1 MSPPGA
7 EGYRAV
13 RWQEPIVYELGGK
26 GRRGFRV
33 PTSEPRLKEAV
44 GDVVGPLP
52 ARMMRGAPPPLPE
65 LSEPEVVRHFVRLS
79 QQTYGVDSGINAG
92 VGTCTMKYSPRVNEA
107 LVRSPKVA
115 DLHPLQDEESVQG
128 ILELMY
134 RVEGM
139 LCEISGMDA
148 FSLQP
153 RGGAHAVFTNARI
166 IDAYLRD
173 RGERD
178 GKDEIITTVLSH
190 PCNGASPAASGFRV
204 RTVYPNMETGVP
216 DIEAFKRVVSK
227 RTAGLMITDP
237 YDTGVFDTN
246 LEDYIKIVHEAGG
259 LVAID
264 QANLNSVLGR
274 LRIGDFGADM
284 CQFNLHKSFST
295 PHASGGP
302 GCSPIGVKKTLTE
315 YLPSPR
321 IQRNGGRYR
330 LDFDRPKSI
339 GKVAEFYG
347 VVPNVVRAYGWI
359 RSMGQEG
366 LLETSAAAALNDNY
380 LIKKLSAVRGVT
392 LPWSRNFPVRL
403 QEARFSLETLRQ
415 DTGIG
420 IEALNRRIVDFGI
433 QRLFPG
439 HEPWIVPEPFTPEPT
454 ESSSKEDLDRF
465 AEIMEAV
472 SDEAYRN
479 RGVFRNAPH
488 NCSIH
493 RIDLK
498 ATTDP
503 KRWAF
508 TWRAYRRKR
517 AQLATGYRKNLRRAL
532 PRGKRLDSS
541 ASAEA
546 ALKARSKRR
555 RARVL

>member
-1 MSPPGA
+1 MSPLSSDHQ
-7 EGYRAV
+7 AV

-26 GRRGFRV
+26 GRRGFKV
-33 PTSEPRLKEAV
+33 PASEPELREAV
-44 GDVVGPLP
+44 GDVVETIP
-52 ARMMRGAPPPLPE
+52 AEMRREVPPPLPE

-79 QQTYGVDSGINAG
+79 QQTFGVDSGINVG

-107 LVRSPKVA
+107 LIRSPKLT
-115 DLHPLQDEESVQG
+115 DLHPLQDEASVQG

-134 RVEGM
+134 RVETM
-139 LCEISGMDA
+139 LCEISGMDD

-166 IDAYLRD
+166 IDAYLKD
-173 RGERD
+173 RGERHE
-178 GKDEIITTVLSH
+178 KDEVITTVLSH
-190 PCNGASPAASGFRV
+190 PCNGASPAAAGFKV
-204 RTVYPNMETGVP
+204 RTVYPDMTTGVP
-216 DIEAFKRVVSK
+216 DIEAFKQGVSK
-227 RTAGLMITDP
+227 RTAALMITDP

-246 LEDYIKIVHEAGG
+246 LEEYVKIVHEAGG

-274 LRIGDFGADM
+274 LRIGDFGIDM

-302 GCSPIGVKKTLTE
+302 GCSPIGVKKALAD
-315 YLPSPR
+315 YLPSPTIER
-321 IQRNGGRYR
+321 DGERYR
-330 LDFDRPKSI
+330 LEYDRPKSI

-359 RSMGQEG
+359 RSMGAAG
-366 LLETSAAAALNDNY
+366 LLETSAAATLNDNY
-380 LIKKLSAVRGVT
+380 LIKRLSTVRGVT
-392 LPWSRNFPVRL
+392 LPWSQTFPVRL
-403 QEARFSLETLRQ
+403 QEARFSLETLQR

-420 IEALNRRIVDFGI
+420 IEALNRRIIDYGI

-465 AEIMEAV
+465 ADILEAV
-472 SDEAYRN
+472 CNEAYER
-479 RGVFRNAPH
+479 RGVFKDAPH

-493 RIDLK
+493 RVDLK
-498 ATTDP
+498 AATDP
-503 KRWAF
+503 KRWAL

-517 AQLATGYRKNLRRAL
+517 AVSPVPA
-532 PRGKRLDSS
+532 
-541 ASAEA
+541 
-546 ALKARSKRR
+546 
-555 RARVL
+555 